1 MGAPS
6 ATVSTIPWPPPATTW
21 WDIPP
26 SATPGTTLARERP
39 RRSLPP
45 MPTPTTTTTDITWAT
60 AASAVSATAVSTGSA
75 TLATEASATPTQPAT
90 SLARGRLRLTQLS
103 SSEAML
109 DPTTPVSDTLVSS
122 PIPVSDTPVSDTQDI
137 PTDPLDTLACTPMA
151 LASKLSFNIASPTM
165 KWRYKRT

>member
-1 MGAPS
+1 MG
-6 ATVSTIPWPPPATTW
+6 
-21 WDIPP
+21 
-26 SATPGTTLARERP
+26 
-39 RRSLPP
+39 
-45 MPTPTTTTTDITWAT
+45 PTTTTTDITWAT

-122 PIPVSDTPVSDTQDI
+122 PIPVSDTQDI